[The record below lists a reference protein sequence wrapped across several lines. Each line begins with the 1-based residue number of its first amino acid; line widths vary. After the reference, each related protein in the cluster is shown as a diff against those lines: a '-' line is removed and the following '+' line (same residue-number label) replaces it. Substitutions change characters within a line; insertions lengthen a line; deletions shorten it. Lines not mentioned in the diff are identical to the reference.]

1 MEFLSFCQ
9 AENARLRVW
18 LAEELAKIGVHSDP
32 SCTNFILVRFADRS
46 EAEACDDHLKT
57 QGLIVRRVAGYN
69 LPNALR
75 ITVGDE
81 QACRRV
87 VAAITAFKEGAA

>member
-1 MEFLSFCQ
+1 L
-9 AENARLRVW
+9 
-18 LAEELAKIGVHSDP
+18 
-32 SCTNFILVRFADRS
+32 
-46 EAEACDDHLKT
+46 

-81 QACRRV
+81 DACRRV

>member
-1 MEFLSFCQ
+1 MWSSCPSV
-9 AENARLRVW
+9 RLKRAV
-18 LAEELAKIGVHSDP
+18 ACVAGRGVGQDRVHSDP